1 MIDSRLNTT
10 VQATLNLGD
19 VAKLPIVLPPRSE
32 RERIT
37 QILGTLDDK
46 IELNRRM
53 NETLE
58 AMARALFKSW
68 FVDFDPV
75 RAKAEGRDLGL
86 PKHLADLFDAKNGRA
101 GGGMFPGGVPAIFV
115 SFFGWSSLSR
125 NSRSTAG
132 GIHGENEPHTRPGNV
147 PPSRQMEIVQSSSI
161 PGIIALFERPKVAL
175 RRSAERQ
182 GGYRA
187 SHPVH
192 LSWTW

>member
-1 MIDSRLNTT
+1 MWRLRSRQPSRTRLQGGELLLTLVGTVGETAIVPDALRGWNTARAVGVIPVREDVGAYWIRLALQSSEARQVIDSRLNTT

-86 PKHLADLFDAKNGRA
+86 PKHLADLFPDS
-101 GGGMFPGGVPAIFV
+101 FV
-115 SFFGWSSLSR
+115 DSELGEIPKGWSVRSLD
-125 NSRSTAG
+125 
-132 GIHGENEPHTRPGNV
+132 GI
-147 PPSRQMEIVQSSSI
+147 
-161 PGIIALFERPKVAL
+161 A
-175 RRSAERQ
+175 
-182 GGYRA
+182 
-187 SHPVH
+187 
-192 LSWTW
+192 